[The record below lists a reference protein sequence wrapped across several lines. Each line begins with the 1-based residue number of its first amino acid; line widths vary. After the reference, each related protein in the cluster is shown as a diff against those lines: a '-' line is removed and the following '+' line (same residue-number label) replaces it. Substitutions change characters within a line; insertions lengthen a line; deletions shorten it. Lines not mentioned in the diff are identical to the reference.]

1 MSRSPRIA
9 RPAAIAAR
17 AATAARRPASRRAAA
32 CALVLA
38 AALGAAG
45 CDGGAIA
52 QDVPQSSGQSFV
64 SGSYSTTFY
73 QAGHRPAA
81 PAVSGQTISGQSLS
95 LASYR
100 GSVLVINFWGSWCT
114 PCQQEAPA
122 LAALATRFHP
132 RGVRF
137 LGVDIRDDPV
147 SAEGFMRTYQISY
160 PSLNDPAD
168 EIALAFRD
176 TVPPAG
182 IPTTLVIDRSGR
194 IAARIVGGVTFSGLR
209 TLITEVSAGRS

>member
-1 MSRSPRIA
+1 VPRLPRLA

-17 AATAARRPASRRAAA
+17 AAPAARLRISRRAAA
-32 CALVLA
+32 CAVA
-38 AALGAAG
+38 VAALAAAG

-81 PAVSGQTISGQSLS
+81 PGISARTLTGQRVS

-100 GSVLVINFWGSWCT
+100 GSVLVLNFWGSWCT
-114 PCQQEAPA
+114 PCQEEAPA
-122 LAALATRFHP
+122 LAALATRYQS

-137 LGVDIRDDPV
+137 LGVDIRDDPI
-147 SAEGFMRTYQISY
+147 SAEGFMRTYQITY
-160 PSLNDPAD
+160 PSLNDPGD
-168 EIALAFRD
+168 QIALAFRD

-194 IAARIVGGVTFSGLR
+194 IAARIVGGVTYSGLR